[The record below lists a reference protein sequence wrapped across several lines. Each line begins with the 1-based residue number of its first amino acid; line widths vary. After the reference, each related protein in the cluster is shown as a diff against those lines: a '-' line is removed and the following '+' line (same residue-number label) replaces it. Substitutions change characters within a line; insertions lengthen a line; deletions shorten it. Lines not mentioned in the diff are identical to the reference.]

1 MINLTYAAGM
11 ARSFRNGLS
20 AFARPAL
27 RLWDRIPMRT
37 QGRITVGLPL
47 LAVLISACLAAMGN
61 YQRINI
67 ETDIQR
73 KFEMSSELGELT
85 TLMVNA
91 ETGTR
96 GYQLTGQKEFLA
108 PFDDASTSLPA
119 ALDRLTSL
127 AAAEPGEKP
136 RADKLQR
143 VQHLRVLTSEQL
155 SDLGRQQNDVTP
167 GERNAA
173 NPDLRQHLTYGKS
186 LMDEIRAEVSTMQ
199 AEERSLLDDRIADI
213 TSIRD
218 RDYASVI
225 LALAVAL
232 GVRFLAWYLFR
243 TGTLRRVE
251 ELTENVRNLRKGDSA
266 PPPPPEKLD
275 KLGELEQ
282 EIHLLGTHPSA
293 DRGGDELVA
302 SEVRSVD

>member
-1 MINLTYAAGM
+1 MSYAARM
-11 ARSFRNGLS
+11 AGSFRDGLS
-20 AFARPAL
+20 AVVRPAM
-27 RLWDRIPMRT
+27 RLWNRIPMRT

-73 KFEMSSELGELT
+73 KFEMSSALGELT

-96 GYQLTGQKEFLA
+96 GYQLTGQKDFLE
-108 PFDDASTSLPA
+108 PFDEASTSMPA
-119 ALDRLTSL
+119 ALDHLTAL

-143 VQHLRVLTSEQL
+143 IQHLRVLTSEQL
-155 SDLGRQQNDVTP
+155 ADLGRQQGDVGP
-167 GERNAA
+167 GERSVAD
-173 NPDLRQHLTYGKS
+173 PELRQHLTYGKS

-199 AEERSLLDDRIADI
+199 DEERNLLDDRIADI
-213 TSIRD
+213 TAIRD

-232 GVRFLAWYLFR
+232 GIRFLAWYLFR

-251 ELTENVRNLRKGDSA
+251 ELTDNVRNIRNGDPT

-282 EIHLLGTHPSA
+282 EIHLLGTHAAVPGE
-293 DRGGDELVA
+293 RE
-302 SEVRSVD
+302 RSPISPTRSRS